1 MHGWSK
7 SELKNLASWWSRTQ
21 RTAEVTAHKQAGNAE
36 VVQSNLVPSSSRSTG
51 NEANKRGVSP
61 KWIIV
66 GKSSIASFLRL
77 KLETV
82 LSTPPR

>member
-7 SELKNLASWWSRTQ
+7 SELKNLASWWSPTQ

-36 VVQSNLVPSSSRSTG
+36 VVQSNLVPSSSRSIG

-66 GKSSIASFLRL
+66 GNL
-77 KLETV
+77 KLFDCQLLTIEA
-82 LSTPPR
+82 